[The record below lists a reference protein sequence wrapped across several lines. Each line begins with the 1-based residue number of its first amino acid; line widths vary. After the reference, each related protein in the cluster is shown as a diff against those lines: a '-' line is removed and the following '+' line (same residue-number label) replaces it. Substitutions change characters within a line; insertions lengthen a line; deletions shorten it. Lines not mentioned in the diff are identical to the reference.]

1 MLRLLLDAINSRCRV
16 DQRYTWPVELVEH
29 VMRLTLG
36 RWSAS
41 ALVIGAVAALHGQ
54 TPTARLYLEAFDEH
68 GPVELTTNDLA
79 IFDGGTKR
87 EITRLVRADDPMR
100 ILLLIDTGRSSQPFI
115 QEIRSGIVAF
125 ADAIPAEHELALV
138 TIGTTPVVRQE
149 PSTDRTRLKQI
160 AKTLTSG
167 GTTVLVNAVYEMYDR
182 FLRNAGDRWPV
193 LVIVTSDGSEGSG
206 QFHPEK
212 FTAFG
217 RDMQAKDVVAHAI
230 VLVSAKGDALQVQI
244 ARALT
249 EATGGSYDSTA
260 TGGAL
265 TVKLAAV
272 AQDVVADYD
281 RVSAQYLLEYAT
293 ASGQPGPD
301 LKVSLLRDG
310 VKMRMSRA
318 GRIRN

>member
-1 MLRLLLDAINSRCRV
+1 
-16 DQRYTWPVELVEH
+16 
-29 VMRLTLG
+29 MRLSVRKWIAATLV
-36 RWSAS
+36 
-41 ALVIGAVAALHGQ
+41 ALAATAAHGQ
-54 TPTARLYLEAFDEH
+54 TQNVRLYLEALDEH
-68 GPVELTTNDLA
+68 GAVDGLTPNDVA

-87 EITRLVRADDPMR
+87 EITRLVRANDPMR
-100 ILLLIDTGRSSQPFI
+100 VLLLVDNGRSAQPFI

-125 ADAIPAEHELALV
+125 ADAIPSEHELGLV
-138 TIGTTPVVRQE
+138 TIGNTPVVRQE
-149 PSTDRTRLKQI
+149 PAADRTKLKQI
-160 AKTLTSG
+160 AKTLTTG

-182 FLRNAGDRWPV
+182 FLRNTSDRWPV
-193 LVIVTSDGSEGSG
+193 LVIVTSDGTEGSG

-212 FTAFG
+212 FAAFG

-249 EATGGSYDSTA
+249 EGTGGTYNSTA
-260 TGGAL
+260 TGGDL
-265 TVKLAAV
+265 TVRLAAV
-272 AQDVVADYD
+272 AQNIVADYD
-281 RVSAQYLLEYAT
+281 RTSTQYLLEYAT
-293 ASGQPGPD
+293 AAGQPGPD